1 MEQERGSNM
10 LDMMKLISLT
20 DKDAIMSEVH
30 NLSETEAKT
39 ALIMALLSWRKGN
52 EINEEIDRN
61 LRRKITELE
70 EQCKI

>member
-1 MEQERGSNM
+1 M

-20 DKDAIMSEVH
+20 DKDALMSEVH
-30 NLSETEAKT
+30 NLTESEAKA

-61 LRRKITELE
+61 LWMRIAELE
-70 EQCKI
+70 EQCLA